1 MDKKVDKKENNYKK
15 EKDLYTETI
24 IKMMKNM
31 NEIEKK
37 RIYKFVSYV
46 YNKKEVQEP
55 GLIFLFRFFFYF

>member
-1 MDKKVDKKENNYKK
+1 MDKKLDKKLDKK
-15 EKDLYTETI
+15 KKDLYTETI

-46 YNKKEVQEP
+46 YNRK
-55 GLIFLFRFFFYF
+55 

>member
-15 EKDLYTETI
+15 EKDLYIETI

-46 YNKKEVQEP
+46 YNKK
-55 GLIFLFRFFFYF
+55 

>member
-24 IKMMKNM
+24 IKMIKNM

-46 YNKKEVQEP
+46 YNRK
-55 GLIFLFRFFFYF
+55 

>member
-1 MDKKVDKKENNYKK
+1 MDKKVDKKENNYKI

-46 YNKKEVQEP
+46 YNKK
-55 GLIFLFRFFFYF
+55 